1 MCGEN
6 TQILVKCSSPI
17 SIPQIDEMSTRI
29 CQLLIVAGILYQ
41 SSLADI
47 PNCVFEDTVAL
58 TDSTKFANGSYFY
71 EGLLVPPHLTAE
83 YDYIELFEGAR
94 KPVERHMRGCVC
106 KIKQCVK
113 FCCHPRADMY
123 QTSTDATPQCE
134 EVLNK
139 ELKYSPLLNIT
150 LRNSSRV
157 VMHLLDEFVVQQ
169 GIPCEGGYM
178 LMPHMYEEDQW
189 ELFENGT
196 LLRISDAQYFSRRD
210 YCLQAYNTS
219 EEFVLNPMNC
229 PTVYEEPPTL
239 MLNTII
245 MLISAPFLYITILI
259 YWLVPEL
266 WNLHTKCLISYLH
279 SLAIGTTLIVVVNMQ
294 NSIYETL
301 ACAIIGFV
309 AYFFLTAVFFWLN
322 VICFDLWQNF
332 RITQGAVRNLTQ
344 RKRFLYYSLYAW
356 GMPAL
361 MTIITASLQN
371 SKLPHGLKSGI
382 GDTHC
387 WLKID
392 DWSAMIYFHGPCL
405 LLIVFNIGIFFLTA
419 NKIYEV
425 RKELRH
431 FSRGDSSQRHLRSQ
445 QNNVWLFFRMFIVMG
460 IGWLLEI
467 ISYMVGNNS
476 KYALLFA
483 ATDVYNASQGL
494 IIFVLLV
501 VKKKVLMLIKKRFI
515 KSDNTSQLSTQ
526 RFTKSST
533 SGMELSNAESR
544 WKLRT

>member
-1 MCGEN
+1 M
-6 TQILVKCSSPI
+6 T
-17 SIPQIDEMSTRI
+17 TRF
-29 CQLLIVAGILYQ
+29 CKLLILAAILYQ
-41 SSLADI
+41 TSLADI
-47 PNCVFEDTVAL
+47 PNCVFEDTVVL
-58 TDSTKFANGSYFY
+58 TASTKFANGSYLY

-83 YDYIELFEGAR
+83 YDYIELFEGER
-94 KPVERHMRGCVC
+94 KPVERHVRGCVC

-123 QTSTDATPQCE
+123 QTSATATPQCE
-134 EVLNK
+134 EVLNE
-139 ELKYSPLLNIT
+139 ELKYSPLLNVT

-178 LMPHMYEEDQW
+178 LMPHVYEDDQW

-196 LLRISDAQYFSRRD
+196 LLRVGDAKYFSRRD

-229 PTVYEEPPTL
+229 PVVYEEPATL

-245 MLISAPFLYITILI
+245 MLISAPFLYVTILI
-259 YWLVPEL
+259 YWLIPEL
-266 WNLHTKCLISYLH
+266 WNLHTKCLICYLL

-294 NSIYETL
+294 YSNLETFN
-301 ACAIIGFV
+301 CAIIGFV
-309 AYFFLTAVFFWLN
+309 TYFFLTAVFFWLN

-332 RITQGAVRNLTQ
+332 RMTQGAVRNLTQ

-361 MTIITASLQN
+361 MTIITASLQSSN
-371 SKLPHGLKSGI
+371 LPQGLKSGI
-382 GDTHC
+382 GNTHC
-387 WLKID
+387 WLKIE

-405 LLIVFNIGIFFLTA
+405 LLIIFNIVIFFLTA
-419 NKIYEV
+419 NKIYEI
-425 RKELRH
+425 RKELQH
-431 FSRGDSSQRHLRSQ
+431 FSRGDCSQRHLRSQ
-445 QNNVWLFFRMFIVMG
+445 QNNKNLLKSFSVWLFFRMFIVMG

-476 KYALLFA
+476 KYALLFTF
-483 ATDVYNASQGL
+483 TDVYNASQGL
-494 IIFVLLV
+494 IIFILLV
-501 VKKKVLMLIKKRFI
+501 VKKKVLLLIKKRFT
-515 KSDNTSQLSTQ
+515 KSDNTLQLSTR

-533 SGMELSNAESR
+533 TAMELSNAESR
-544 WKLRT
+544 WKLRN